1 MVYSLLW
8 VIQDLYHEYET
19 CTEEE
24 EEEENGPQAL
34 LRPTTPFP
42 PSISEQLRCRHRR
55 SPRGVREGE

>member
-1 MVYSLLW
+1 M
-8 VIQDLYHEYET
+8 ET
-19 CTEEE
+19 IARRGKEEEEE